1 MEALK
6 NVQALVRSSSSWMGI
21 NKTHMQSSRHFQF
34 DHLFFGELQMTH
46 EEPMQCERL
55 VKRSA
60 QLATS
65 SSRCASI
72 QMSSLQVLWE
82 KPTIYTHKR
91 RIYSGAQSDIVL
103 IWFSLKAS
111 HFLKLKGKLQ
121 SYRNGYWGR
130 LRHLSS
136 LTRYLALYDDL
147 LLTSCNQHPSGWRE
161 TTSSHGF
168 VYVWSGGLVLPFQR
182 GTHGRSFS

>member
-6 NVQALVRSSSSWMGI
+6 NVQALVRSSSSDSTKHTCSPADI
-21 NKTHMQSSRHFQF
+21 FSLTIYF
-34 DHLFFGELQMTH
+34 LGELQMTH

-55 VKRSA
+55 VKKSA

-91 RIYSGAQSDIVL
+91 RIYSGAQSDVL
-103 IWFSLKAS
+103 VWFSLKVS
-111 HFLKLKGKLQ
+111 HFLKLKGKLR

-130 LRHLSS
+130 LRHSSS

-161 TTSSHGF
+161 TTSSRGF
-168 VYVWSGGLVLPFQR
+168 VYLWSGGLVLPFQR